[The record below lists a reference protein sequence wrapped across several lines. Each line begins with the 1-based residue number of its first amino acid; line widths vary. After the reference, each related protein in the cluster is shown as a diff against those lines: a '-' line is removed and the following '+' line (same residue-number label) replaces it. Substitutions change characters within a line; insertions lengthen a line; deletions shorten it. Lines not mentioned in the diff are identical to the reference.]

1 MKIISISTTPI
12 VCFQTQPRSVLTE
25 EQRKRGIRQ
34 TIYLPMITTNTT
46 TRPVINLLKLR
57 MESCPATGLR
67 GEVKNALLFAIQNM
81 ISIKGD
87 ILFEEKKSFPA
98 YRILNDFRFY
108 FPGFPALLHIYVT
121 GIEWIGM

>member
-12 VCFQTQPRSVLTE
+12 VCFQTQLRLVLTE

-34 TIYLPMITTNTT
+34 TIYLPMIITNTT

-57 MESCPATGLR
+57 MESCPATGLQV
-67 GEVKNALLFAIQNM
+67 EVKNALRFAIQNM

-87 ILFEEKKSFPA
+87 IQLQEKIISCISYTK
-98 YRILNDFRFY
+98 RF
-108 FPGFPALLHIYVT
+108 
-121 GIEWIGM
+121 

>member
-12 VCFQTQPRSVLTE
+12 VCFQTQLRSVLTE

-34 TIYLPMITTNTT
+34 TIYLPMIITNTT

-57 MESCPATGLR
+57 MELCPVTGLQE
-67 GEVKNALLFAIQNM
+67 EVKNALLFAIQNM

-87 ILFEEKKSFPA
+87 I
-98 YRILNDFRFY
+98 
-108 FPGFPALLHIYVT
+108 
-121 GIEWIGM
+121 